1 MIYLILIFLG
11 LLCLNFYLRLK
22 VLSYYRILVNNK
34 VQFNAI
40 DIFDPQKIERE
51 IIPRYPAQT
60 NEIRKFTRN
69 IRWTIIIGSGY
80 VLLVGILYLILR
92 FGNG

>member
-1 MIYLILIFLG
+1 MIYLILIFFG

-40 DIFDPQKIERE
+40 DIFDPQKIESE
-51 IIPRYPAQT
+51 IIPRYPEQS

-69 IRWTIIIGSGY
+69 IRWTIIIGSVY
-80 VLLVGILYLILR
+80 ILLVGILYLILR
-92 FGNG
+92 FSNG